1 MMENF
6 HIDFLSVLPG
16 LLSPQLSCIYSSVWL
31 SYHSHQTTDTLIP
44 VGKHVATNPEP
55 KKPNTIQK
63 LFFLLFLFFSKKKK
77 SFLQLIQNYW
87 FWSEDQDI
95 DLDTTDY
102 QPPEGGKVAF

>member
-55 KKPNTIQK
+55 EKPNTIQK
-63 LFFLLFLFFSKKKK
+63 LFFLLLLLFLKNKKQNKKKPV
-77 SFLQLIQNYW
+77 SFSL
-87 FWSEDQDI
+87 SRTI
-95 DLDTTDY
+95 DSGVRTKIST
-102 QPPEGGKVAF
+102 